1 MSLRKFLIPISILL
15 FFSLESWA
23 QVPGFYM
30 KEDKKK
36 TLIPFQNH
44 NNLIILPVSINGG
57 EEMNFLIDTGVK
69 SNILFSKSLGDELGL
84 YYTRTLNLMGADGK
98 TVLTALVSPNNTI
111 DLGPVEG
118 TIQAILVLTEDFLE
132 LEKVIGVPI
141 HGILGYEFFKY
152 NPVKIN
158 YDVNY
163 LTFYRAD
170 RMKRKPFGYRK
181 IDLEFDNYKPY
192 VAGTVNQIEGP
203 DLNGNFLIDT
213 GANHG
218 LLLNRETSEEIVLP
232 PKNIETDLGR
242 SLGGDLYGYAGRVE
256 KYSIGKLK
264 FKKVVTSYP
273 DETEFS
279 SIIIESG
286 RLGSLGSELLSRMQ
300 IIIDYPREQMYY
312 KKGSGFHAPYNYDM
326 SGLKVRMTSAE
337 NGRYYVSS
345 VRENTPASRAGIK
358 AGDEIIA
365 INLLPVE
372 YWELAE
378 INDLLRSEEGK
389 EIHFTIIRN
398 IRNSLV
404 ELKKSFILKKQL

>member
-1 MSLRKFLIPISILL
+1 MTLRKFLIPISIIL

-36 TLIPFQNH
+36 TLLPFKNY
-44 NNLIILPVSINGG
+44 NNLIILPVSINEGK
-57 EEMNFLIDTGVK
+57 ELNFLLDTGVK
-69 SNILFSKSLGDELGL
+69 SNILFSKTLGDELGL

-98 TVLTALVSPNNTI
+98 TVLTAMVSPNNTI

-141 HGILGYEFFKY
+141 HGIIGYEFFKY

-163 LTFYRAD
+163 LTFYRPD
-170 RMKRKPFGYRK
+170 KMRNKPFGYRK
-181 IDLEFDNYKPY
+181 TDLVFDNYKPY
-192 VAGTVNQIEGP
+192 VEGTVNQIEGGN
-203 DLNGNFLIDT
+203 LKGNFLIDT

-218 LLLNRETSEEIVLP
+218 LLLNRETSDQIVLP
-232 PKNIETDLGR
+232 PNNIETDLGR
-242 SLGGDLYGYAGRVE
+242 SLGGDLYGHAGRIE
-256 KYSIGKLK
+256 KYSIGKLD
-264 FKKVVTSYP
+264 FKKVITSYP

-300 IIIDYPREQMYY
+300 LIIDYPREQMYF
-312 KKGSGFHAPYNYDM
+312 KKGSDFHAPFNYDM
-326 SGLKVRMTSAE
+326 SGLKIRMTNAE

-345 VRENTPASRAGIK
+345 VRENTPASKARIK
-358 AGDEIIA
+358 AGDEILA
-365 INLLPVE
+365 INLLPVQ

-389 EIHFTIIRN
+389 EIRFTIIRN
-398 IRNSLV
+398 IKGSLV
-404 ELKKSFILKKQL
+404 ELEKSIVLKKQL

>member
-1 MSLRKFLIPISILL
+1 MILRKFLIPISILL
-15 FFSLESWA
+15 FFSMESWA

-30 KEDKKK
+30 KEKKKK
-36 TLIPFQNH
+36 TLIPFYNY
-44 NNLIILPVSINGG
+44 NNLIILPVSINEGK
-57 EEMNFLIDTGVK
+57 EMNFLIDTGVK
-69 SNILFSKSLGDELGL
+69 SNILFSKNLGDELGL

-118 TIQAILVLTEDFLE
+118 SIQAILVLTEDFLE

-152 NPVKIN
+152 NPIKIN
-158 YDVNY
+158 YQINY
-163 LTFYRAD
+163 LTFYSPE
-170 RMKRKPFGYRK
+170 RMSKKPFGYRK

-192 VAGTVNQIEGP
+192 VEGTVKQIEGP

-218 LLLNRETSEEIVLP
+218 LLLNRETSDEIVLP
-232 PKNIETDLGR
+232 PNNIETDLGR
-242 SLGGDLYGYAGRVE
+242 SLGGDLYGHAGRVQ
-256 KYSIGKLK
+256 KYSIGKLD
-264 FKKVVTSYP
+264 FKKVITSYP

-286 RLGSLGSELLSRMQ
+286 RMGSLGSELLSRMQ

-312 KKGSGFHAPYNYDM
+312 KKGSGFHAAFNYDM
-326 SGLKVRMTSAE
+326 SGMKIRMTSAE

-345 VRENTPASRAGIK
+345 IRENTPSSKAGIK
-358 AGDEIIA
+358 AGDEILS

-389 EIHFTIIRN
+389 TIRFTIIRN
-398 IRNSLV
+398 IRGALV
-404 ELKKSFILKKQL
+404 ELDKSIVLKKQL